1 MISGRLSYSVIALLL
16 AIGLSPVPSI
26 GRFALASSGG
36 ADTVIKLTALRAEY
50 KENPLGIDARE
61 PRLSWQIQAN
71 GRGVMQSAYQ
81 VRVARSERDL
91 RDGRNLVWDSGRI
104 SSDESAHCP
113 YKGPALQ
120 SGQRYYWHVRVWDVN
135 GAASYWSDPAY
146 WEMGLLNAADW
157 QGSWIEPDLSE
168 DPKKSNA
175 APMLR
180 REFQM
185 NGAVE
190 RARAYVTSHGLYE
203 VH

>member
-1 MISGRLSYSVIALLL
+1 MISGRLSHSIIALLVMC
-16 AIGLSPVPSI
+16 LSSVPSN
-26 GRFALASSGG
+26 GRFARASSGG
-36 ADTVIKLTALRAEY
+36 ADTVLKLTALRAEY
-50 KENPLGIDARE
+50 RENPLGIDVRE
-61 PRLSWQIQAN
+61 PRFSWQIQGN

-81 VRVARSERDL
+81 VRVAPSERDLRVARSERDL
-91 RDGRNLVWDSGRI
+91 HEGRNLVWDSGRI

-120 SGQRYYWHVRVWDVN
+120 SGQRYYWQVRVWDAS
-135 GAASYWSDPAY
+135 GAASDWSDTAY

-157 QGSWIEPDLSE
+157 RASWIEPDLSE

-180 REFQM
+180 RAFQI

-190 RARAYVTSHGLYE
+190 
-203 VH
+203 